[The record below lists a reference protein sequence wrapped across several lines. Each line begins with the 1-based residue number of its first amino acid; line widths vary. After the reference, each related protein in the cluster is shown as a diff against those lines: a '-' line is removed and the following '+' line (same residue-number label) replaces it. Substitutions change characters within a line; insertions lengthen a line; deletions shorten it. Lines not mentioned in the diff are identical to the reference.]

1 VADTKVPTKKLIGVD
16 DFGIIQRG
24 LNDVQV
30 CGLGGAFNH
39 AEKCKIIDDAVV
51 FLRSTPAADVTNLM
65 DRAATSSPYFPN
77 TPPGRLP
84 DFYRV
89 IVASRL
95 FQQKAGKPPTLLQ
108 LLTILDLIEDARGR
122 DDDYAML
129 DTATRAVLKY
139 KLTPVEQSWAD
150 ERLKAIEAAA
160 NDVSAPPA
168 SSSSSGGG
176 GALAAA
182 AALGTGGFFVGGP
195 VGAAVGAVVGLVVG
209 AKK

>member
-1 VADTKVPTKKLIGVD
+1 MADSKVPTKKLIGVD
-16 DFGIIQRG
+16 DFGIIERG
-24 LNDVQV
+24 LNDVDV
-30 CGLGGAFNH
+30 CNLGGAFNH
-39 AEKCKIIDDAVV
+39 AEKCRIIDDAVV
-51 FLRSTPAADVTNLM
+51 FLRNTPARDVTDLM

-84 DFYRV
+84 DFYRS
-89 IVASRL
+89 IVGARM
-95 FQQKAGKPPTLLQ
+95 FQQKAGKAPTLRQ
-108 LLTILDLIEDARGR
+108 LLTILDLVEDARGR

-139 KLTPVEQSWAD
+139 KLTPAEQNWAD

-160 NDVSAPPA
+160 NDVSTPP
-168 SSSSSGGG
+168 SSSSAAGGG

-195 VGAAVGAVVGLVVG
+195 VGAAVGAIVGLVVG
-209 AKK
+209 SKK